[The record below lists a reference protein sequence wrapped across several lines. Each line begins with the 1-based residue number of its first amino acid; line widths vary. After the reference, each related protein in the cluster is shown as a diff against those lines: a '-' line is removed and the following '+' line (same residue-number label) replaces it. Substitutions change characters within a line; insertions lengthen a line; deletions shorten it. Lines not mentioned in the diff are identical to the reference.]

1 MRTNRNFPG
10 LMINLPKVMNHLMS
24 DDMPTQFSEFVRDF
38 NAPSYNVKETDDHY
52 IVELSVPGFKKSD
65 FSIQIHENKLT
76 VSAEVENT
84 KEDKDKDYS
93 YQEFSKSSFS
103 RTFSLPKD
111 KVAEEGIEATYD
123 SGILVI
129 ALAKK
134 EEAKPKAPQ
143 LIEVK

>member
-10 LMINLPKVMNHLMS
+10 LMVNLPKVMNQFMN
-24 DDMPTQFSEFVRDF
+24 DDMSTQFSEFVKDF

-52 IVELSVPGFKKSD
+52 IVELAVPGFNKSD

-84 KEDKDKDYS
+84 NEEKDNGYA
-93 YQEFSKSSFS
+93 YQGFSKSSFS
-103 RTFSLPKD
+103 RTFSLPKG